1 MHWKAPLRRGFFY
14 SGKHLAKTTRT
25 TREGTYAMTT
35 INTAA
40 NGIFTSLKDSGTSS
54 STAQQAGNALLN
66 TLTGSP
72 SDQQTGKTSNEKAF
86 LLDLSPEAQSF
97 LNPSDSSS
105 ANGAMTQL
113 YKNFILTSKQQKQ
126 IDDVIAKYKD
136 EPFTKETYY
145 KIEAELDDLGLSP
158 EALAIKDKARS
169 VNTTSM
175 LLDALNGTGGDLSQS
190 LLGGTDDE
198 QSQTKKDNYVKVLL
212 EKWSDISTTI
222 DDEPSTES

>member
-1 MHWKAPLRRGFFY
+1 
-14 SGKHLAKTTRT
+14 
-25 TREGTYAMTT
+25 MTT
-35 INTAA
+35 INTSA
-40 NGIFTSLKDSGTSS
+40 NSIFTSLKDAGTSS
-54 STAQQAGNALLN
+54 STAQQANNALLN
-66 TLTGSP
+66 TLTGNQSG
-72 SDQQTGKTSNEKAF
+72 QQTGKASNENAF

-105 ANGAMTQL
+105 ASGAMTQL

-126 IDDVIAKYKD
+126 IDDVLAKYKD

-169 VNTTSM
+169 INTTSM
-175 LLDALNGTGGDLSQS
+175 LLDALNGNGGDVSQS

-198 QSQTKKDNYVKVLL
+198 QSQTKKDNYVKMLL
-212 EKWSDISTTI
+212 GKWSDISTTI
-222 DDEPSTES
+222 DDNPSTDS

>member
-1 MHWKAPLRRGFFY
+1 
-14 SGKHLAKTTRT
+14 
-25 TREGTYAMTT
+25 MTT